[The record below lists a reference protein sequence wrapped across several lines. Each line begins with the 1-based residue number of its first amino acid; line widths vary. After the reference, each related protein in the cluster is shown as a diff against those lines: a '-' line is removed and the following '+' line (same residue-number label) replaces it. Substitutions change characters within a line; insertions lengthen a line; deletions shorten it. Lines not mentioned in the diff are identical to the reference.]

1 MQSNNKNFVFVVL
14 DALRG
19 DHINKRYMPFLHSL
33 KSRSIFVK
41 SLNVSSGFCERSEI
55 FFGQCPRESGFVHAI
70 SPNSEI
76 KPYSWLSARKARFL
90 MIFELTPVLKKI
102 LRRVLW
108 KLSISFGYGMY
119 PQRIPLSLLR
129 KFGLTE
135 DSVNFEDYSIKIK
148 KGLLF
153 TIISRGF
160 KVDWRFFTSLSST
173 NQLSDSKKLQD
184 VPKYLAK
191 SCNQFLPVYIGA
203 SDEYGHKFGPHSIG
217 LVARLADIDK
227 ELEEFYLKCRNIDP
241 DVTLCFVGDH
251 GMEAVTKTID
261 LKKEITSMAFNLKVM
276 EGVDYGVFFD
286 STSVRFWFYN
296 KSVSVSSFIVA
307 IKDNKLFCDFGRFLN
322 DELCSYENLPPAA
335 EIADLVWWAAKGI
348 QVAPDYFN
356 DDPKGKLGMHG
367 YLRVDDISS
376 GFVLCDSSQYT
387 PVYFKDC
394 ECNEL
399 GKILF

>member
-19 DHINKRYMPFLHSL
+19 DHVNERYMPFLHSL

-55 FFGQCPRESGFVHAI
+55 FFGQYPRESGFVHAI
-70 SPNSEI
+70 SPNSQI
-76 KPYSWLSARKARFL
+76 KPYAWLSARKARFL
-90 MIFELTPVLKKI
+90 EIFELTPIFKKV

-108 KLSISFGYGMY
+108 KLSVIFGDGMY
-119 PQRIPLSLLR
+119 PQRIPLSVLR

-135 DSVNFEDYSIKIK
+135 DSINFEDYSIKIK

-173 NQLSDSKKLQD
+173 NQLSDSKNLQD
-184 VPKYLAK
+184 VPKHLAK
-191 SCNQFLPVYIGA
+191 FCNQFLPVYIGD
-203 SDEYGHKFGPHSIG
+203 SDECGHRFGPHSIG

-227 ELEEFYLKCRNIDP
+227 ELEKFYLNCRNIDS
-241 DVTLCFVGDH
+241 DVTLCFLGDH
-251 GMEAVTKTID
+251 GMEAVTKVID
-261 LKKEITSMAFNLKVM
+261 LKKEITSMAFNLNVI
-276 EGVDYGVFFD
+276 EGLDYGVFLD
-286 STSVRFWFYN
+286 STSVRFWFYQ

-307 IKDNKLFCDFGRFLN
+307 IKGNKLFCDFGRFLD
-322 DELCSYENLPPAA
+322 DELCRFENLPPAA
-335 EIADLVWWAAKGI
+335 EVADLVWWATKGT
-348 QVAPDYFN
+348 QVAPDYFH

-367 YLRVDDISS
+367 YLRVDNISS
-376 GFVLCDSSQYT
+376 GFLICSSSQDA
-387 PVYFKDC
+387 PAYFKDC
-394 ECNEL
+394 ECSEL
-399 GKILF
+399 SEILF

>member
-1 MQSNNKNFVFVVL
+1 MNSNNKNFVFIVL

-19 DHINKRYMPFLHSL
+19 DHVNESYMPFLHSL

-55 FFGQCPRESGFVHAI
+55 FFGQCPSESGFVHAI
-70 SPNSEI
+70 SPNSKI
-76 KPYSWLSARKARFL
+76 KPYKWLSARKARFL
-90 MIFELTPVLKKI
+90 EIFEYTPFLKKV

-108 KLSISFGYGMY
+108 KLSIIFGNGMY
-119 PQRIPLSLLR
+119 PQRIPLSILR

-135 DSVNFEDYSIKIK
+135 DSINFEDYSVKIK

-160 KVDWRFFTSLSST
+160 KVDWKFFTSLSST
-173 NQLSDSKKLQD
+173 NQLSESKMLQD
-184 VPKYLAK
+184 IPMQLAI

-203 SDEYGHKFGPHSIG
+203 PDEYGHRFGPHSRG
-217 LVARLADIDK
+217 LIAKLGDIDK
-227 ELEEFYLKCRNIDP
+227 ELEEFYFNCRNIDP
-241 DVTLCFVGDH
+241 DVTLCFLGDH
-251 GMEAVTKTID
+251 GMEAVTNVVN
-261 LKKEITSMAFNLKVM
+261 LKKEITTIAFSLDVI
-276 EGVDYGVFFD
+276 EGLDYGVFLD
-286 STSVRFWFYN
+286 STSVRFWFYR
-296 KSVSVSSFIVA
+296 KSASVSSFIVA
-307 IKDNKLFCDFGRFLN
+307 IKDNNLFRNSGRFLN

-335 EIADLVWWAAKGI
+335 EIADLVWWAAKGT

-367 YLRVDDISS
+367 YLRVDNISS
-376 GFVLCDSSQYT
+376 GFVLCDSSQCT